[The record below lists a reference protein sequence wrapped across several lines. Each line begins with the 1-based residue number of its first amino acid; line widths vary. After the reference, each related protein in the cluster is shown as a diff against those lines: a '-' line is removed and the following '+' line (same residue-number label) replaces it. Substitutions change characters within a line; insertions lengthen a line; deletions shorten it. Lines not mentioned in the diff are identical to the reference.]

1 VEPVHEAPPHD
12 IEEEAWLQAPAPL
25 QVPVL
30 PQTLLLLVGQPP
42 CRSPDPAAML
52 AQVPGLLAR
61 LQAWQVAQLGEPQ
74 QTPSTQLPLEHSLPL
89 PQVAPGAFLAR
100 HDPPAPVQ

>member
-1 VEPVHEAPPHD
+1 MEPLHEALPHGTD
-12 IEEEAWLQAPAPL
+12 ELAWVQAPAPL

-30 PQTLLLLVGQPP
+30 PQVLPVGQPP
-42 CRSPDPAAML
+42 CKSPDPAAML
-52 AQVPGLLAR
+52 AQVPGLVVR
-61 LQAWQVAQLGEPQ
+61 LQAWQVGQLGLPQ
-74 QTPSTQLPLEHSLPL
+74 QTPSTQLPLLHSLPL

>member
-1 VEPVHEAPPHD
+1 MHWAVPHEVD
-12 IEEEAWLQAPAPL
+12 EEACVQAPAPL

-30 PQTLLLLVGQPP
+30 PQTLLPVGQPP
-42 CRSPDPAAML
+42 CRSPDPDAML
-52 AQVPGLLAR
+52 AQVPGLPAR